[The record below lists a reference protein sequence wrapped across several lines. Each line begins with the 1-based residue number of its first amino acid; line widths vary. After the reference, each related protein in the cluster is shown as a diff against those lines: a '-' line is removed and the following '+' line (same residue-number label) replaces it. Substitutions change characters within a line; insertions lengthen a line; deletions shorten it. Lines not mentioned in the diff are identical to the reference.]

1 MRRLNWILIA
11 MLIAVAIF
19 TIPTKIAIAQT
30 TTTPTWSEFIWPLCG
45 RIKEEPGN
53 AWKNGDDCDYV
64 TRIEQQHKTDFPI
77 YHGFGYRTFNDVN
90 SPTSFYIGVNSP
102 ISFHRGIDLATAG
115 NSHNSAADNP
125 VFAAASGFV
134 KSVTCDKEGQ
144 SDADPNDPSKP
155 CLSDRDYQVVLLH
168 PANGAS
174 QCSTKNPCQ
183 ISVYNHVRNVLVK
196 NRDSVV
202 KGKQIAWTGTG
213 HKDNFD
219 HLHFAIRDPYKRA
232 SVAKMMT
239 PVEASFAKDAR
250 NPMFYLPYPPLS
262 GTEPFRIE
270 ITETS
275 LVPNVDVWVTLNAN
289 SGYNLNL
296 KYIKLEPSYK
306 DSNGEH
312 QRAFDDAATHLGT
325 YVKEYVVNNSVFDVD
340 EWNVQH
346 TPFPSSSSLWNTER
360 NENPYFK
367 NQNSSDPNFFLE
379 KNAGMTIKNGHRYA
393 DFDYKLITAK
403 PRPDSASTST
413 GNDWYKLKIGFTGIE
428 AAPAGTTRCY
438 TIAVVTQSESNSHSQ
453 SATRCFS

>member
-30 TTTPTWSEFIWPLCG
+30 TTTPTPTWSEFIWPLCG

-53 AWKNGDDCDYV
+53 TWKNGDDCDYV

-77 YHGFGYRTFNDVN
+77 HHGFGYRTFNN
-90 SPTSFYIGVNSP
+90 LNSP
-102 ISFHRGIDLATAG
+102 ISFHRGLDLATPG

-144 SDADPNDPSKP
+144 SDAATNDPSKP

-183 ISVYNHVRNVLVK
+183 ISIYNHVRNVLVK
-196 NRDSVV
+196 NGDCVV

-213 HKDNFD
+213 REDNFD

-232 SVAKMMT
+232 SVAKMMI
-239 PVEASFAKDAR
+239 PVEASFAKDAH
-250 NPMFYLPYPPLS
+250 NPMFYLPYRPLS
-262 GTEPFRIE
+262 ETEPFRIE
-270 ITETS
+270 ITEMS
-275 LVPNVDVWVTLNAN
+275 LVPNVDVWVTLTAN
-289 SGYNLNL
+289 SSYNLNL

-312 QRAFDDAATHLGT
+312 QRAFVDTATHLGT

-340 EWNVQH
+340 EWNVQY

-367 NQNSSDPNFFLE
+367 NQNPSGINFFLE
-379 KNAGMTIKNGHRYA
+379 KNAGMTIKNGHRYT
-393 DFDYKLITAK
+393 DFDYKLITAT
-403 PRPDSASTST
+403 PRPDSVST
-413 GNDWYKLKIGFTGIE
+413 GNDWYQLQIGFTGIE
-428 AAPAGTTRCY
+428 AAPAETTHCY
-438 TIAVVTQSESNSHSQ
+438 TVVVVTQSASNSHSQ
-453 SATRCFS
+453 SGTRCFS